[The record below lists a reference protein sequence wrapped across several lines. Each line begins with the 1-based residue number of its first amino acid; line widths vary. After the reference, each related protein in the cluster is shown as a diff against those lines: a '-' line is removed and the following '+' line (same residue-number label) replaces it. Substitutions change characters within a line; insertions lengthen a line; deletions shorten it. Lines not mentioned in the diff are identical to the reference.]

1 MKRTDDARAVLD
13 RARTIVAYTDDDGRY
28 RHVRNTALEAAAR
41 SGGGRVILYAL
52 DEYSPLT
59 DPVPNEWASDRP
71 DQQFSD
77 PLGVHDLERLGREAL
92 AAQLREAG
100 GGKVEVGA
108 ALPRHGGVDAM
119 VDYAE
124 QHGAEVVLLPVELE
138 EDTGFIDRL
147 VGRTEDKA
155 AEVDAERRPV
165 VLFVGADGQLQRAA
179 EEKDDG

>member
-1 MKRTDDARAVLD
+1 MRKADEPRALLD
-13 RARTIVAYTDDDGRY
+13 GARTIVAYTDDDGRY
-28 RHVRNTALEAAAR
+28 QHVRQTALDAAR

-59 DPVPNEWASDRP
+59 DPVPNEWASERS

-77 PLGVHDLERLGREAL
+77 PLGVHDLERLGRDAL

-100 GGKVEVGA
+100 GGGLDVGA
-108 ALPRHGGVDAM
+108 ALPRHGGVDSM

-124 QHGAEVVLLPVELE
+124 RHGAEVVLLPLE
-138 EDTGFIDRL
+138 MDEDTGLLDRL
-147 VGRTEDKA
+147 VGRTEDEA

-165 VLFVGADGQLQRAA
+165 VLLVGTDGRLERAA
-179 EEKDDG
+179 EKKHDE